1 VRYAES
7 DDMAEARIR
16 IAKPDIVKVFDRR
29 GVTVLKK
36 ADIETILQE
45 NREFWRLRRTM
56 TAEDFLEF
64 LLHETSLRKVALNF
78 PHRKVVRYVWGEAD
92 LYTLLMSIDE
102 KCYLSHYTAVQVHGL
117 TGQVPK
123 TIYVNKEQPAKP
135 APSQLLAQDRIDEA
149 FKRPTRLS
157 QNFVNY
163 DNRRI
168 YLLSGKQTGNL
179 GVIETEG
186 PEHTMVRVTDVERT
200 LIDITVRPE
209 YAGGVF
215 EVLRAYRLARGRV
228 SVNKLVATLR
238 KLDYLYPYH
247 QAIGFYLERAG
258 VYKENSIG
266 LLRRSEFKYD
276 FYLMHQIRD
285 KAYSDKWRLF
295 FPKGL

>member
-1 VRYAES
+1 
-7 DDMAEARIR
+7 MAEERVK
-16 IAKPDIVKVFDRR
+16 IAKQDIIKVFENQSSRILR
-29 GVTVLKK
+29 E
-36 ADIETILQE
+36 ADIKSIL
-45 NREFWRLRRTM
+45 RTHRGFWRLRQTM
-56 TAEDFLEF
+56 TVEEFVNF
-64 LLHETSLRKVALNF
+64 LLRNAKLQKVVLDF
-78 PHRKVVRYVWGEAD
+78 PQRKVVRYTWGKTD
-92 LYTLLMSIDE
+92 LYGLLMSIDE
-102 KCYLSHYTAVQVHGL
+102 KCYLSHYTAVHAHGL
-117 TGQVPK
+117 TDQVPK
-123 TIYVNKEQPAKP
+123 TIYVNREQPAKP
-135 APSQLLAQDRIDEA
+135 QPSEGLAQDRIDEA

-157 QNFVNY
+157 RNFVNY
-163 DNRRI
+163 DDSRI

-186 PEHTMVRVTDVERT
+186 PEHTTVRVTDVERT

-215 EVLRAYRLARGRV
+215 EVLRAYRLARDRV

-247 QAIGFYLERAG
+247 QPIGFYLERAG

-276 FYLMHQIRD
+276 FYLMHQIKD

>member
-1 VRYAES
+1 
-7 DDMAEARIR
+7 MAEERVKIARE
-16 IAKPDIVKVFDRR
+16 DIIKVFEDQSSKILAIAEIESILRTHRR
-29 GVTVLKK
+29 
-36 ADIETILQE
+36 
-45 NREFWRLRRTM
+45 FWRLRQTM
-56 TAEDFLEF
+56 TLEEFIEF
-64 LLHETSLRKVALNF
+64 LLRKTKLEKVVFDF
-78 PHRKVVRYVWGEAD
+78 PHRKVVRYVWGDAD

-102 KCYLSHYTAVQVHGL
+102 KCYLSHYTAIQVHGL

-149 FKRPTRLS
+149 FNRPTRLS
-157 QNFVNY
+157 QNFVSY

-186 PEHTMVRVTDVERT
+186 PEHTVVRVTDVERT

-266 LLRRSEFKYD
+266 LLRRSEFKHD

>member
-1 VRYAES
+1 MIEK
-7 DDMAEARIR
+7 RIK
-16 IAKPDIVKVFDRR
+16 IAKPDIVKLFEKATRR
-29 GVTVLKK
+29 IFKKSDIDHVL
-36 ADIETILQE
+36 DD

-64 LLHETSLRKVALNF
+64 LLHETNLQKVAFDF
-78 PHRKVVRYVWGEAD
+78 PHRKIERYVWGKAG
-92 LYTLLMSIDE
+92 LYGLLMSIDE
-102 KCYLSHYTAVQVHGL
+102 KCYLSHYTAVQVHEL
-117 TGQVPK
+117 SDQVPK
-123 TIYVNKEQPAKP
+123 TIYVNKEQPAKR
-135 APSQLLAQDRIDEA
+135 ALSEGLTQDRIDVA

-163 DNRRI
+163 ENRRI
-168 YLLSGKQTGNL
+168 YMLSGKQTGNL

-186 PEHTMVRVTDVERT
+186 PEHTIVRVTDIERT

-215 EVLRAYRLARGRV
+215 EVLRAYSLARGRV
-228 SVNKLVATLR
+228 SVNKLLATLR

-247 QAIGFYLERAG
+247 QAIGFYLDRTG
-258 VYKENSIG
+258 VYKERSIA
-266 LLRRSEFKYD
+266 LLRRFDFKYN

-285 KAYSDKWRLF
+285 KDYSEKWRLF